1 MTTTPK
7 DGGPAFPHLG
17 LYQGADG
24 NLHPTPTQY
33 AGLNLRDWFAAHAPG
48 LEEDASRITVEGL
61 AGPAPKAFDVK
72 SPENMLLWFKWWAR
86 ADASARYL
94 YADAMLKARET
105 DND

>member
-33 AGLNLRDWFAAHAPG
+33 EGLSLRDWFAGQAIRARWG
-48 LEEDASRITVEGL
+48 DGTAMT
-61 AGPAPKAFDVK
+61 
-72 SPENMLLWFKWWAR
+72 PEQAAEMAYQL
-86 ADASARYL
+86 
-94 YADAMLKARET
+94 ADAMLTARET